1 MDSLLVRQKITIERQ
16 SEDRH
21 NLVIHTSCRSV
32 SSFNAWPI
40 RQILAGH
47 IGTEDATKKNMPF
60 YLLQLTGEINIKHPN
75 PQDKRFQNIGWPLVL
90 FLISRI
96 HEWIFFDPVETESSQ
111 IADKTYDTHL
121 L

>member
-1 MDSLLVRQKITIERQ
+1 MYVMCVYCEGI
-16 SEDRH
+16 
-21 NLVIHTSCRSV
+21 
-32 SSFNAWPI
+32 
-40 RQILAGH
+40 
-47 IGTEDATKKNMPF
+47 
-60 YLLQLTGEINIKHPN
+60 
-75 PQDKRFQNIGWPLVL
+75 QNIGWPLAL